1 MAKIFKNYSVA
12 IATIVDNKFSN
23 IISFEG
29 NKKECIN
36 FLNENIINQYYN
48 TLLNGKIVINLA
60 FDENEFENISE
71 KPFDSYNDF
80 WYTLSELEEMGV
92 ITLK

>member
-1 MAKIFKNYSVA
+1 MVKTFKNYSVA

-23 IISFEG
+23 INSFEG
-29 NKKECIN
+29 NKKECID
-36 FLNENIINQYYN
+36 FLNKNIINQYYN

-60 FDENEFENISE
+60 FDKNEFENNSE
-71 KPFDSYNDF
+71 KLFDNYNNF
-80 WYTLSELEEMGV
+80 WYTLDELEEMGV